1 MPVVN
6 LKSKSKSNDVFFDQP
21 TLGISGE
28 NHRNSFEFSSCSCAH
43 HLLLQRSAST
53 SAPECSPK
61 SLSSTA
67 PGAGGDKVLY
77 MTLDKFGELKLKVTA
92 AARNMSLTREKN
104 NKFKFYRHGRQG
116 VSPGVPLFPDNV
128 SSLQV
133 IIHQLN

>member
-1 MPVVN
+1 MMSSSTNLPSASRARTTETPSSSLPAPALTISSFSVN
-6 LKSKSKSNDVFFDQP
+6 L
-21 TLGISGE
+21 
-28 NHRNSFEFSSCSCAH
+28 
-43 HLLLQRSAST
+43 
-53 SAPECSPK
+53 
-61 SLSSTA
+61 
-67 PGAGGDKVLY
+67 GAGMQSEIAVKHGPGGDKVLY

-92 AARNMSLTREKN
+92 AARDMSLTREKN